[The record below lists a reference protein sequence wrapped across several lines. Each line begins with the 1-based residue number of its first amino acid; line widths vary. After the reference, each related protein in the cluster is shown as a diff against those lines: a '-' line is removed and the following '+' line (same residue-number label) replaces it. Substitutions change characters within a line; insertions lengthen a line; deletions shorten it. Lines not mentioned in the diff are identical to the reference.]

1 MTSDLPETSTP
12 TFSPLLDERSLSRLR
27 WGCRRGLLENDLFIE
42 RFFAKHE
49 ATLTVRQAKGLDDLM
64 DLSDNDLLDLF
75 LQRKQPGELEAVS
88 ASTDEAREVLALLI
102 VPAATAPGPA

>member
-1 MTSDLPETSTP
+1 MTSALPETP
-12 TFSPLLDERSLSRLR
+12 TRVISPLLDERSLSKLR

-42 RFFAKHE
+42 RFFARHE
-49 ATLTVRQAKGLDDLM
+49 AVLTVRQAKGLNDLM

-75 LQRKQPGELEAVS
+75 LQRKQSEELEAVS

-102 VPAATAPGPA
+102 VPTAAPPVSA

>member
-1 MTSDLPETSTP
+1 
-12 TFSPLLDERSLSRLR
+12 
-27 WGCRRGLLENDLFIE
+27 
-42 RFFAKHE
+42 
-49 ATLTVRQAKGLDDLM
+49 M